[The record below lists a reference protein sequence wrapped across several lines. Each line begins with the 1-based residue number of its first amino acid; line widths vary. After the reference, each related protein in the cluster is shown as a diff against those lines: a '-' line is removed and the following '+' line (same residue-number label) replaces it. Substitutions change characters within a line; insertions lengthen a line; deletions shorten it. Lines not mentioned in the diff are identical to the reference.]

1 MGKEPLLQKVRI
13 QEDIE
18 SDKKTRVN
26 GGDDDGPV
34 TFVLLLTTV
43 TALWGTFSYG
53 TAAGFT
59 SPAQTGMMEGLNL
72 SLAEFSFFGSVL
84 TIGGLV
90 GAALSGRFAD
100 LFGRRGALWVS
111 NSFCMAGWLMI
122 AFSQATWSLDIGRF
136 LLGVAS
142 GVTSYVVPVYIVEIA
157 PKRIR
162 GAFSAVSMLVMC
174 ASMAFSF
181 LVGSVISWQ
190 NLALFS
196 TVPCV
201 LEFAGLVFIP
211 ESPRWLS
218 RNGRVKE
225 SEVALQRLRGNSTN
239 ITKEAAEIK
248 KYMEKLQESKED
260 GLLELFKPRY
270 SRAVIVGIGLLVLQQ
285 LGGLSGYTFYMS
297 SIFNKAGFPN
307 NVGVT
312 IATVVQATMSI
323 FGLIIVD
330 KFGRRPLLMILTSFC
345 LCEILVGCDGHD
357 VSGVIHHRAVVFVS
371 GVFSYALLDNYT
383 SISTLIGVLVFLTSI
398 TIGIGGIPWVIVSEM
413 TPMNIKGS
421 SGTLCNITSWS
432 SNWFVSYTFNFLF
445 QWSSCGV
452 FFIYS
457 MISGMGILFVIKMVP
472 ETRGRSLEE
481 IQADVAR

>member
-13 QEDIE
+13 QKYIE
-18 SDKKTRVN
+18 SDKKTHVN
-26 GGDDDGPV
+26 GGDDEGPI
-34 TFVLLLTTV
+34 TFVLLLTTLTV
-43 TALWGTFSYG
+43 LWGTFSYG

-59 SPAQTGMMEGLNL
+59 SPAQAGMMEGLNL

-90 GAALSGRFAD
+90 GAALSGRLAD

-111 NSFCMAGWLMI
+111 NSFCMAGWLTI
-122 AFSQATWSLDIGRF
+122 AFPQAIWSLDIGRF

-162 GAFSAVSMLVMC
+162 GAFSAVSMLVMS

-181 LVGSVISWQ
+181 LVGSVVSWQ
-190 NLALFS
+190 TLALFS

-201 LEFAGLVFIP
+201 LEFAGLFFIP

-225 SEVALQRLRGNSTN
+225 SEVALQRLRGNGTD
-239 ITKEAAEIK
+239 ITREAAEIK
-248 KYMEKLQESKED
+248 ESKED
-260 GLLELFKPRY
+260 GFLELFKPRY

-297 SIFNKAGFPN
+297 SIFDKAGFPS

-312 IATVVQATMSI
+312 VATVVQATMSA

-330 KFGRRPLLMILTSFC
+330 KFGRRPLLMVATGMMCLGSFITGMSF
-345 LCEILVGCDGHD
+345 L
-357 VSGVIHHRAVVFVS
+357 FQ
-371 GVFSYALLDNYT
+371 SYALLDNYT
-383 SISTLIGVLVFLTSI
+383 SISTLIGVLVFLTSC

-445 QWSSCGV
+445 QWSSSGV

-457 MISGMGILFVIKMVP
+457 LISGVGILFVMKMVP

-481 IQADVAR
+481 IQADITR

>member
-330 KFGRRPLLMILTSFC
+330 KFGRRPLLMVATGMMCLGSFITG
-345 LCEILVGCDGHD
+345 LSFL
-357 VSGVIHHRAVVFVS
+357 FQ
-371 GVFSYALLDNYT
+371 SYALLDNYT

-445 QWSSCGV
+445 QWSSSGV

>member
-201 LEFAGLVFIP
+201 LEFAGLFFIP

-248 KYMEKLQESKED
+248 KYMENLQESKED

-312 IATVVQATMSI
+312 IATVVQATMSV

-330 KFGRRPLLMILTSFC
+330 KFGRRPLLMVATGMMCLGSFITG
-345 LCEILVGCDGHD
+345 LSFL
-357 VSGVIHHRAVVFVS
+357 FQ
-371 GVFSYALLDNYT
+371 SYALLDNYT
-383 SISTLIGVLVFLTSI
+383 SISTLIGVL
-398 TIGIGGIPWVIVSEM
+398 M

-445 QWSSCGV
+445 QWSSSGV

-457 MISGMGILFVIKMVP
+457 MISGMGILFVMKMVP

>member
-100 LFGRRGALWVS
+100 LFGRGALWVS

-196 TVPCV
+196 NLYSSCV

-225 SEVALQRLRGNSTN
+225 SEVALQRLRGGNSTN

-323 FGLIIVD
+323 FGLIIVATGMMCLGS
-330 KFGRRPLLMILTSFC
+330 FITGLSFC
-345 LCEILVGCDGHD
+345 FRCFCLPKRITIL
-357 VSGVIHHRAVVFVS
+357 
-371 GVFSYALLDNYT
+371 SYALLDNYT

>member
-26 GGDDDGPV
+26 GGDDDGPI
-34 TFVLLLTTV
+34 TFVLLLTTL

-201 LEFAGLVFIP
+201 LEFAGLFFIP

-225 SEVALQRLRGNSTN
+225 SEVALQRLRGNSTD

-248 KYMEKLQESKED
+248 KYMENLQESKED
-260 GLLELFKPRY
+260 GFLELFKPRY

-312 IATVVQATMSI
+312 IATVVQATMSV

-330 KFGRRPLLMILTSFC
+330 KFGRRPLLMVLADFKS
-345 LCEILVGCDGHD
+345 LLLNGCDGHD
-357 VSGVIHHRAVVFVS
+357 VFGVIHHRAVVFVS
-371 GVFSYALLDNYT
+371 GVFSYALLENYT
-383 SISTLIGVLVFLTSI
+383 SISTLIGVL
-398 TIGIGGIPWVIVSEM
+398 M

-445 QWSSCGV
+445 QWSSSGV
-452 FFIYS
+452 FFLYS
-457 MISGMGILFVIKMVP
+457 TISGMGILFVMKMVP

>member
-26 GGDDDGPV
+26 GGDDDGPI
-34 TFVLLLTTV
+34 TFVLLLTTL

-53 TAAGFT
+53 TA
-59 SPAQTGMMEGLNL
+59 
-72 SLAEFSFFGSVL
+72 
-84 TIGGLV
+84 
-90 GAALSGRFAD
+90 
-100 LFGRRGALWVS
+100 
-111 NSFCMAGWLMI
+111 
-122 AFSQATWSLDIGRF
+122 
-136 LLGVAS
+136 
-142 GVTSYVVPVYIVEIA
+142 VPVYIVEIA

-162 GAFSAVSMLVMC
+162 GAFSAFSMLVMC

-201 LEFAGLVFIP
+201 FEFAGLFFIP

-225 SEVALQRLRGNSTN
+225 SEVALQRLRGNSTD

-248 KYMEKLQESKED
+248 KYMENLQESKED
-260 GLLELFKPRY
+260 GFLELFKPRY

-297 SIFNKAGFPN
+297 SIFNKAGVSNFDDN
-307 NVGVT
+307 WN
-312 IATVVQATMSI
+312 
-323 FGLIIVD
+323 
-330 KFGRRPLLMILTSFC
+330 RRYSMGHC
-345 LCEILVGCDGHD
+345 L
-357 VSGVIHHRAVVFVS
+357 R
-371 GVFSYALLDNYT
+371 
-383 SISTLIGVLVFLTSI
+383 
-398 TIGIGGIPWVIVSEM
+398 
-413 TPMNIKGS
+413 
-421 SGTLCNITSWS
+421 
-432 SNWFVSYTFNFLF
+432 
-445 QWSSCGV
+445 GV
-452 FFIYS
+452 FFLYS
-457 MISGMGILFVIKMVP
+457 MISGMGILFVMKMVP